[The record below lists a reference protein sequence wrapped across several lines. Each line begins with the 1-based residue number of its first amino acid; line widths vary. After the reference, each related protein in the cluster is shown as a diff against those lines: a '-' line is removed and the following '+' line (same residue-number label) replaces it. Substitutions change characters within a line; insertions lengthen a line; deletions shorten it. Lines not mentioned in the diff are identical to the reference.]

1 MGRVLGLDF
10 GLVETNGKVRVLV
23 VVSCLSLAAQS
34 GAGRMIVPWDFP
46 VASGEDEAK
55 AELCCDAAELHMPF

>member
-1 MGRVLGLDF
+1 MGLDF

-23 VVSCLSLAAQS
+23 VVSCLSRAAQS

-46 VASGEDEAK
+46 VAYGEDEAK